1 MIGLDLKFLFVPII
15 VAFVLSSMI
24 LFEYRSVDSSP
35 ISSTNQSGDPNTTN
49 SSASRL
55 SNTVI
60 DNNQTLFPLSI
71 LPSGL
76 HQNSTEGT
84 STNFSLSVKDSN
96 ATNLAQKQEL
106 ISSYI
111 QQHQQQQ
118 PLNQSQPQSY
128 TDTPFLMQQQ
138 PFAGLQ
144 KQPSQPYQPPMQQQQ
159 PLQQQP

>member
-24 LFEYRSVDSSP
+24 LFEYRSVDGSP

-60 DNNQTLFPLSI
+60 DNNQTLFPLSNFTAG
-71 LPSGL
+71 S
-76 HQNSTEGT
+76 HQYST
-84 STNFSLSVKDSN
+84 TNSLSVKDSN

-111 QQHQQQQ
+111 QQV
-118 PLNQSQPQSY
+118 LK
-128 TDTPFLMQQQ
+128 TT
-138 PFAGLQ
+138 
-144 KQPSQPYQPPMQQQQ
+144 
-159 PLQQQP
+159 